1 MEKEKDRAAYWLR
14 AFLWLILFIIFG
26 ILDGF
31 VQEKFPEFLLPHY
44 LFTALCIGSWI
55 VFAYYCIQFKKLNKF
70 IILFEIKFKSKR

>member
-44 LFTALCIGSWI
+44 LQHYVSAHGS
-55 VFAYYCIQFKKLNKF
+55 YLP
-70 IILFEIKFKSKR
+70 IIAFSLKS